1 MNVIMKKLL
10 LILLLLP
17 LELHAYDFEFEGCGY
32 KVLSMT
38 ERTVE
43 LESYLD
49 RELTGDFI
57 VPENIMYAD
66 MEFKVTKIGK
76 GAFRYSKLNS
86 ITVLN
91 GISEIGPY
99 AFEGCKNLSEFI
111 WPESAETIN
120 ESTFYDCINLKSV
133 ILPSTLKAIKGNI
146 FFNVSGIG
154 SKGAFEHC
162 ISLHDIKLPEGLQ
175 ELDGST
181 FAYCG
186 SLKSIDLPHS
196 LREISTATFYSSGLN
211 SIDIPDSIISI
222 GNKAFYDCSGLTSAT
237 IPNSVREIGDE
248 AFSGCSSLVEVII
261 PDSSEITKFGYR
273 VFDGTAIAHINMPIN
288 LLAIEKAWYD
298 SDYWTFSSKLKSISL
313 PNVIN
318 TMNNG
323 CYRNYELE
331 KVYSRNRNPEAISEN
346 AFHINTLLNGVLY
359 VPEGMDDI
367 YKSLD
372 GWKLFRN
379 IQEYSPTDID
389 IISNDTQDSSILYDL
404 SGKRVSENYVSP
416 GLYIKNKR
424 KIILK

>member
-1 MNVIMKKLL
+1 M
-10 LILLLLP
+10 
-17 LELHAYDFEFEGCGY
+17 
-32 KVLSMT
+32 
-38 ERTVE
+38 
-43 LESYLD
+43 
-49 RELTGDFI
+49 
-57 VPENIMYAD
+57 
-66 MEFKVTKIGK
+66 
-76 GAFRYSKLNS
+76 
-86 ITVLN
+86 
-91 GISEIGPY
+91 
-99 AFEGCKNLSEFI
+99 
-111 WPESAETIN
+111 
-120 ESTFYDCINLKSV
+120 
-133 ILPSTLKAIKGNI
+133 
-146 FFNVSGIG
+146 
-154 SKGAFEHC
+154 
-162 ISLHDIKLPEGLQ
+162 
-175 ELDGST
+175 
-181 FAYCG
+181 
-186 SLKSIDLPHS
+186 PHS

-222 GNKAFYDCSGLTSAT
+222 GNKAFSDCSGLTSAT
-237 IPNSVREIGDE
+237 IPNSVRKIGDQ

-273 VFDGTAIAHINMPIN
+273 VFSGTAIAHINMPIN

-359 VPEGMDDI
+359 VPEGMVDV
-367 YKSLD
+367 YKNLD
-372 GWKLFRN
+372 GWKLFNN
-379 IQEYSPTDID
+379 IQEYNPTGIE
-389 IISNDTQDSSILYDL
+389 IINNDVRDRSILYDL